1 MGCGIT
7 LWKLRRFLKDYK
19 LQLILGPLFKLIE
32 AVFELIVP
40 LVMADIIDNGAK
52 KGDAAYVWRMGLVM
66 AALGISG
73 WCFAIICQ
81 KSASIASQ
89 GFGTKLRTE
98 LYKHINSLSH
108 KEIDKFGTSSLITR
122 MTNDINQLQLSVA
135 MLIRLVTRSPFL
147 IIGAIVMSTIIN
159 FRLAIVVYIATPF
172 IAFVLYFIM
181 TRSVPFFK
189 MIQKKLD
196 KTSLLTG
203 ENLSGN
209 RVIRA
214 FSKQKSENDKFYEAT
229 EDLAKISLRVGR
241 LSALLN
247 PLTYLIVQIAI
258 IAIVWFSGGIVYTG
272 SMTQGEVIALVNY
285 MTQIY
290 LAMAVLANLIVIF
303 TKASASAIRVSE
315 VFETEPS
322 VKEYTKNPIEI
333 NPDAPKI
340 EFKDVSFAYDGDYDL
355 RNISFS
361 VQKGQTVG
369 IIGGTGSGKSTLINL
384 IPRFYDVSKGE
395 ILIDGVNVKDYS
407 FRQLRKQMGIVPQK
421 SSLVS
426 GTVKDN
432 MLWGNKDATDNE
444 IISALKTAQAWDFI
458 SKSENGINSVVNQ
471 GGKNFSGGQKQRLT
485 IARAIVSKP
494 QILILD
500 DSSSALDFATEANL
514 RRALNSNIE
523 DTTKIIVSQRV
534 SSIKNSDLIIVL
546 DDGDMVGIGTHKEL
560 LENCETYREICSS
573 QLSEKEASV

>member
-1 MGCGIT
+1 M
-7 LWKLRRFLKDYK
+7 WKLRRFLKDYK
-19 LQLILGPLFKLIE
+19 LQFILGPICKLIE
-32 AVFELIVP
+32 AIFELIVP

-52 KGDAAYVWRMGLVM
+52 KGDINYVWKMGFVM
-66 AALGISG
+66 VGLGILG
-73 WCFAIICQ
+73 WGFAIICQ

-89 GFGTKLRTE
+89 GFGTKLRTA

-108 KEIDKFGTSSLITR
+108 KEIDKLGTSSLITR
-122 MTNDINQLQLSVA
+122 MTNDINQIQLSIA
-135 MLIRLVTRSPFL
+135 MLIRLATRAPFL
-147 IIGAIVMSTIIN
+147 VVGAIIMATTIN
-159 FRLAIVVYIATPF
+159 FKLAMVIYIATPF

-196 KTSLLTG
+196 RTSLLTG

-214 FSKQKSENDKFYEAT
+214 FSKQKNENEKFDEAT

-258 IAIVWFSGGIVYTG
+258 IAIVWFGGDFVYVG
-272 SMTQGEVIALVNY
+272 SMTQGEVIAFVNY

-303 TKASASAIRVSE
+303 TKTSASAMRVNE
-315 VFETEPS
+315 VFETKTS
-322 VKEYTKNPIEI
+322 VKEKTNEQIEVCKN
-333 NPDAPKI
+333 APKI

-355 RNISFS
+355 RDVSFKIK
-361 VQKGQTVG
+361 KGQNIG

-384 IPRFYDVSKGE
+384 IPRFYDIDKGE
-395 ILIDGVNVKDYS
+395 ILVDGVNVKEYS
-407 FRQLRKQMGIVPQK
+407 FKQLREQIGIVPQK
-421 SSLVS
+421 ASLVS
-426 GTVKDN
+426 GTIRDN
-432 MLWGNKDATDNE
+432 MLWGNRKATDEE
-444 IISALKTAQAWDFI
+444 IISALKIAQAWDFV
-458 SKSENGINSVVNQ
+458 SKLEKGLDSIVNQ

-494 QILILD
+494 EILILD
-500 DSSSALDFATEANL
+500 DSCSALDFATDANV
-514 RRALNSNIE
+514 RKALNDNIK
-523 DTTKIIVSQRV
+523 DTTTLIVSQRV

-546 DDGDMVGIGTHKEL
+546 DDGDMVGIGSHKEL
-560 LENCETYREICSS
+560 FKNCETYREICLL
-573 QLSEKEASV
+573 QLSEKEASSI